1 MEAADGDVIGWIALP
16 PQDSQQLVAD
26 LLEPQPFTTEI
37 VLERG
42 APLMIINAFQ
52 ASGA

>member
-16 PQDSQQLVAD
+16 PRTVSNSLPIF
-26 LLEPQPFTTEI
+26 LGRNPFTTEI